1 MDDLRV
7 ALTRSG
13 LEGFVVEKEAGRIV
27 VRGTRD
33 ADNAAR
39 LCAKVF
45 GVAYAAPAVYLPASM
60 DIVTQSIVK
69 LAIEALKP
77 GQSFAIRAHRAT
89 TIPLSRHEIEINGGS
104 RVLRS
109 LGRDVVK
116 VNLKT
121 PDVTIFVDLV
131 GDFAYVYCERLPGP
145 GGLPLSSQ
153 WRMLAVLDSGPLS
166 ILAAYAMMRRGCL
179 VELLIPFSVT
189 IPPFAKDQQLR
200 LAQILREF
208 VTRSPYRAFTF
219 AFESLIDQVSKSRP
233 EYGAAKRFAR
243 LASMKLA
250 AEKRYKGLVFS
261 DVTGALAALNRE
273 LVETTKPVPPVF
285 HPLIGLSKEDL
296 LGMCR
301 EIGIP
306 DEELRSQVALESH
319 GAESLNFDFAKAPI
333 DTEFEQISL

>member
-13 LEGFVVEKEAGRIV
+13 LEGFTVEKEAGRIV

-33 ADNAAR
+33 ADTAAR
-39 LCAKVF
+39 FCARVF

-60 DIVTQSIVK
+60 DIVTQTIVK
-69 LAIEALKP
+69 LAKEALKP

-89 TIPLSRHEIEINGGS
+89 TSPLSRHEIEVNGGS
-104 RVLRS
+104 QVLRS
-109 LGRDVVK
+109 LGQDGVK

-121 PDVTIFVDLV
+121 PDVTIFVDLA
-131 GDFAYVYCERLPGP
+131 GDYAYVYRQKLPGP

-179 VELLIPFSVT
+179 VELLIPISET

-219 AFESLIDQVSKSRP
+219 AFESLLDKVSTSHP
-233 EYGAAKRFAR
+233 EYAAAKRFTR

-250 AEKRYKGLVFS
+250 AEKRFKGLVFS
-261 DVTGALAALNRE
+261 DVAGELAILHTE
-273 LVETTKPVPPVF
+273 FVETTRPIPPVF

-301 EIGIP
+301 EIGVP
-306 DEELRSQVALESH
+306 EEELLSQIALERH
-319 GAESLNFDFAKAPI
+319 GAKSLKLDLAKAPI
-333 DTEFEQISL
+333 DTDFEQISL

>member
-1 MDDLRV
+1 
-7 ALTRSG
+7 
-13 LEGFVVEKEAGRIV
+13 
-27 VRGTRD
+27 
-33 ADNAAR
+33 
-39 LCAKVF
+39 
-45 GVAYAAPAVYLPASM
+45 
-60 DIVTQSIVK
+60 VK
-69 LAIEALKP
+69 LAAEALKP

-89 TIPLSRHEIEINGGS
+89 ASPLSRHEIEINGGS
-104 RVLRS
+104 QVLHS
-109 LGRDVVK
+109 LGQDVVK

-121 PDVTIFVDLV
+121 PDVTIFVDLA
-131 GDFAYVYCERLPGP
+131 GDYAYVYRQRLPGP

-179 VELLIPFSVT
+179 VELLIPLSET
-189 IPPFAKDQQLR
+189 ILPFAKDQQLR

-219 AFESLIDQVSKSRP
+219 AFESVLDQVSTTQP

-261 DVTGALAALNRE
+261 DAAGALSALNRE
-273 LVETTKPVPPVF
+273 FVETTKPIPPAF

-306 DEELRSQVALESH
+306 EDKALSQIALDSH
-319 GAESLNFDFAKAPI
+319 GTESLNFDFAKAPI